1 MELKKLTAKEIIDIL
16 IENTD
21 LSNFDEGICSTNEPK
36 GFVPSEELA
45 EKIKL
50 NKKYEKEWEYNGK
63 SWDRDDKHYINKK
76 AHRYPSDLQK
86 KEYHN
91 FLGLGNVEFVDRYG
105 GEDCG
110 SEYWTIYYFKDH
122 DVYLKVEGWYQSF
135 RGVEYDSFGDCV
147 IEVKPKTKTVT
158 VYE

>member
-21 LSNFDEGICSTNEPK
+21 PNNFDEGICYITDPE
-36 GFVPSEELA
+36 GFVPSEELV

-50 NKKYEKEWEYNGK
+50 HEKYEKEWEDNGG
-63 SWDRDDKHYINKK
+63 SWDDNDKHYINKK
-76 AHRYPSDLQK
+76 DHSYPFELQK

-105 GEDCG
+105 GEGCG
-110 SEYWTIYYFKDH
+110 SEYWAIHYFKDH
-122 DVYLKVEGWYQSF
+122 DVYLKVEGWYQSHY
-135 RGVEYDSFGDCV
+135 GVDYDSFEDCV
-147 IEVKPKTKTVT
+147 TEVKPKTKTVT